1 MWRAARLRV
10 SALAVLLM
18 TLMAFAIPATGQGAA
33 SQASDHAAPAP
44 PGQYAADRKKLAD
57 LMVESLRNERRF
69 SAQEISTEEWRAGLQ
84 QIDPQMGAI
93 LARWR
98 ARGQEGFIHTDASND
113 ARERMAVINQQY
125 GYGPQEP
132 TLWEMAQYLF
142 FQEGPTFLKML
153 WQGLPVLLLGGVLLI
168 FVLVQIKALF
178 GSWGKRN
185 QAEAAPE
192 VSDNYG
198 TARYADMR
206 TGLADADAGFLGVF
220 FGKSSAPSL
229 KAVPLEQQQGAPIL
243 STPEHHTLIVA
254 RTRTGKGTRV
264 IVPTLLRYSGSAIVI
279 DPKGENAAITARIRR
294 QTLNSVVHVINPWG
308 ELADAFKERGL
319 TPATF
324 NPLDVLVR
332 DDPNAVA
339 VAQGLAGAVCPSP
352 PGDKDRFWTGSAAN
366 VLTAVLLWI
375 TDQPGEQKTLARAR
389 EIVSLSRK
397 DFTDRFLVPMAAS
410 SAFGGAI
417 KEMVSPYLD
426 LAQETYSGIM
436 SNLSEATKFLSDP
449 QVKAATAVSSFDMAD
464 LIREAVTVYLV
475 IPPDRIDTQRTWLRL
490 MTTAAMHTFK
500 RYPLKGRPP
509 HRCMILMDEFPALGR
524 IEDLPRDIATMS
536 GYGID
541 FTLIVQGLDQLKDLY
556 GAAAG
561 TILSNCAYK
570 WFCNVND
577 LESANYLS
585 ESLGKMTVQTVG
597 HGEGQNLGPG
607 GAGRSENVNYGETG
621 RPLLMPDEVLALGRD
636 VAIVLNPDD
645 RPHYVRPVD
654 YWRMPDAFASLA
666 SIYPHL
672 YWKPPLAYDDN
683 PYFVRSQKTDGDPKG
698 RQSGGERQRAAYSNG
713 QMTRADALDL
723 LGLSEGASTAEV
735 RAAWKRLMTKV
746 HPDTGG
752 SARFAQMLNEARDV
766 LLSGSD
772 GTKRAS

>member
-1 MWRAARLRV
+1 MLAVARQRVPALALLLALLCAFASPVAAQSTNA
-10 SALAVLLM
+10 SAL
-18 TLMAFAIPATGQGAA
+18 
-33 SQASDHAAPAP
+33 HANFS
-44 PGQYAADRKKLAD
+44 ADARQLAD
-57 LMVESLRNERRF
+57 LMVESLMNERRF
-69 SAQEISTEEWRAGLQ
+69 GAQEISTEEWRAGLQ
-84 QIDPQMGAI
+84 RINPQVDAI
-93 LARWR
+93 RSRWR
-98 ARGQEGFIHTDASND
+98 ARDLENVIHSDATNL
-113 ARERMAVINQQY
+113 ARARIEAINEQY
-125 GYGPQEP
+125 GYGPPKP
-132 TLWEMAQYLF
+132 TLWETAQYLIF
-142 FQEGPTFLKML
+142 RQGPEVAGML
-153 WQGLPVLLLGGVLLI
+153 WQGLPVLLLAVLLVI
-168 FVLVQIKALF
+168 FLLVQGKALF
-178 GSWGKRN
+178 GSRRRRG
-185 QAEAAPE
+185 EYAPPL
-192 VSDNYG
+192 SDNYG
-198 TARYADMR
+198 SARYAEVR
-206 TGLADADAGFLGVF
+206 TTFPDDGLQGVF
-220 FGKSSAPSL
+220 FGKSSAPERSGI
-229 KAVPLEQQQGAPIL
+229 PLDQQDGAPIV

-279 DPKGENAAITARIRR
+279 DPKGENAAITARVRR
-294 QTLNSVVHVINPWG
+294 QTLNSAVHVINPWG
-308 ELADAFKERGL
+308 ELADTFKERGL
-319 TPATF
+319 APATF
-324 NPLDVLVR
+324 NPLDVLLR

-339 VAQGLAGAVCPSP
+339 VAQALAGAVCPSP
-352 PGDKDRFWTGSAAN
+352 PGDKDRYWQGSAAN

-417 KEMVSPYLD
+417 REMASPYLD

-449 QVKAATAVSSFDMAD
+449 QVKAATAMSSFDMAD
-464 LIREAVTVYLV
+464 LIRQTVTVYLV

-500 RYPLKGRPP
+500 RYPLKGRPA

-524 IEDLPRDIATMS
+524 TEDLPRDIATMS

-561 TILSNCAYK
+561 TILSNCAFK

-585 ESLGKMTVQTVG
+585 ETLGKVTVQTVG
-597 HGEGQNLGPG
+597 HGEGQNFGPG
-607 GAGRSENVNYGETG
+607 GGGQSENVNFGETG

-636 VAIVLNPDD
+636 VAIVLNPEA

-666 SIYPHL
+666 NVYPHL
-672 YWKPPLAYDDN
+672 YWRPPLTYDDN
-683 PYFVRSQKTDGDPKG
+683 PYFVRSRKTDGDPKG
-698 RQSGGERQRAAYSNG
+698 RQYGGERQRAASSSG

-723 LGLSEGASTAEV
+723 LGLSEGASAAEV

-766 LLSGSD
+766 LT
-772 GTKRAS
+772 GTAP

>member
-10 SALAVLLM
+10 TAMAVLLL
-18 TLMAFAIPATGQGAA
+18 TLIAFAIPATAQGTAGQPPD
-33 SQASDHAAPAP
+33 SAAPAP
-44 PGQYAADRKKLAD
+44 PGQYFADRNKLAD
-57 LMVESLRNERRF
+57 LMVESIRNERRF
-69 SAQEISTEEWRAGLQ
+69 SAQEISTAEWRAGFQ
-84 QIDPQMGAI
+84 RINPQMGEI

-98 ARGQEGFIHTDASND
+98 ARDQEGLIHTDAAND
-113 ARERMAVINQQY
+113 ARERVDAINKQY

-132 TLWEMAQYLF
+132 TLWEMTQYLF
-142 FQEGPTFLKML
+142 FQEGPVFLNML
-153 WQGLPVLLLGGVLLI
+153 WQGLPVLLLGGLLVI

-178 GSWGKRN
+178 GSWGRKR
-185 QAEAAPE
+185 QAEAGPD

-198 TARYADMR
+198 TARYADTR
-206 TGLADADAGFLGVF
+206 TGLADADAGFQGVF

-229 KAVPLEQQQGAPIL
+229 KAVPVEQQQGAPIL

-294 QTLNSVVHVINPWG
+294 ETLNCAVHVINPWG

-556 GAAAG
+556 GAATG

-585 ESLGKMTVQTVG
+585 ETLGKMTVQTIG
-597 HGEGQNLGPG
+597 HGEGQNLGPS

-666 SIYPHL
+666 SVYPHL

-698 RQSGGERQRAAYSNG
+698 RQSGGERQRAASSNG

-723 LGLSEGASTAEV
+723 LGLSEGASAAEV

-766 LLSGSD
+766 LTGA
-772 GTKRAS
+772 TR